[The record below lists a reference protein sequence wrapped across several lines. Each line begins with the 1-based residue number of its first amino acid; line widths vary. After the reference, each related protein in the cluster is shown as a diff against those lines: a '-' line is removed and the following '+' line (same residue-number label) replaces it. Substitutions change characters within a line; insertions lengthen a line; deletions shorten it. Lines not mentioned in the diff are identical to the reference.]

1 MRGVTQGTVAM
12 TALSGQVILVTGG
25 SGFIGSRICARA
37 ADLGAT
43 VHAVSRNPDGVGVKG
58 VHKNRVDLSDYRS
71 TEALLAQVRPD
82 VVLHLA
88 SRVAGAR
95 DRDLVL
101 PMLRA
106 NLEAAVNV
114 MLGASDVG
122 CRRVVLAGSME
133 EPDPGDPEAVVQS
146 PYAAAKGAA
155 RGYARMF
162 HTLYDLPVVH
172 LRVFMV
178 YGPGQRDLRKLVP
191 YVTLGL
197 LRGRA
202 PELTSGERGI
212 DWVYVDD
219 VVDAFLAAAV
229 TPGIEGA
236 SLDIGSGQ
244 LVTGRELANR
254 LSALVDSG
262 TEPIYGALTDRLLE
276 HDRVA
281 DPVPAAEILGWRAKM
296 TLDAGLARTVDYY
309 RSRLDRL
316 PTG

>member
-1 MRGVTQGTVAM
+1 MAMAM
-12 TALSGQVILVTGG
+12 TTLSGQVILVTGG

-37 ADLGAT
+37 AEQGAI
-43 VHAVSRNPDGVGVKG
+43 VHAASRNPDGVSVNGVQRD
-58 VHKNRVDLSDYRS
+58 RVDLSDQRS

-88 SRVAGAR
+88 SQVTGVR
-95 DRDLVL
+95 DRELVL
-101 PMLRA
+101 PMLHA
-106 NLEAAVNV
+106 NLVAAVNV
-114 MLGASDVG
+114 MLAASEVG

-133 EPDPGDPEAVVQS
+133 EPDPGDPQAVAHS

-162 HTLYDLPVVH
+162 HGVYGLPVVH

-191 YVTLGL
+191 YVTVSL

-202 PELTSGERGI
+202 PELRSGARGI

-236 SLDIGSGQ
+236 SLDIGSGL
-244 LVTGRELANR
+244 LVTGRELAAR
-254 LSALVDSG
+254 LCALVDNGS
-262 TEPIYGALTDRLLE
+262 EPIYGALPDRPLE

-281 DPVPAAEILGWRAKM
+281 DPVPATEMLGWRAKM
-296 TLDAGLARTVDYY
+296 TLDAGLAKTVDYY
-309 RSRLDRL
+309 RSRLDSL
-316 PTG
+316 PAV